1 MDTGIL
7 HTHHLL
13 GVILLVLVG
22 MPVVFPN
29 LRQKLGRWHMVLDT
43 LLLLT
48 GIYLVVRAPAAF
60 SGVAIGKYLLVLG
73 AIGLAIV
80 GGRKNRKSWQVLAFL
95 MLAYGYGL
103 ALQRDFLLRG
113 EASRVKDIGQ
123 GTPSVAAGAAL
134 YQELC
139 QRCHGGDGRA
149 GYRKSPSL
157 RPANGDPTYWAAVIK
172 NGKGMMPAHPYLS
185 DAQVAS
191 LVLFLQSW
199 QTPAAP
205 TP

>member
-22 MPVVFPN
+22 MPVIFPN

-43 LLLLT
+43 LLLFT

-60 SGVAIGKYLLVLG
+60 SPVAIGKYLLVLG
-73 AIGLAIV
+73 AIGLAIA
-80 GGRKNRKSWQVLAFL
+80 GGRKNRKSWQILSFL

-103 ALQRDFLLRG
+103 SLQRDFLLRG

-123 GTPSVAAGAAL
+123 YTPSVEAGAAL

-172 NGKGMMPAHPYLS
+172 NGKGVMPAHAYLS
-185 DAQVAS
+185 DTQVQS

-199 QTPAAP
+199 QAPSAP

>member
-48 GIYLVVRAPAAF
+48 GIYLLVRAPAAF

-113 EASRVKDIGQ
+113 RRVG
-123 GTPSVAAGAAL
+123 
-134 YQELC
+134 
-139 QRCHGGDGRA
+139 
-149 GYRKSPSL
+149 
-157 RPANGDPTYWAAVIK
+157 
-172 NGKGMMPAHPYLS
+172 
-185 DAQVAS
+185 
-191 LVLFLQSW
+191 
-199 QTPAAP
+199 
-205 TP
+205 